1 MTITATPSVE
11 EGCLMVRGKVVL
23 TGVPENVVVSSPV
36 GSEAAFM
43 GATSTTPNSRHVF
56 SLGVLEEGYKFLSLF
71 RFKSGG

>member
-1 MTITATPSVE
+1 MFLGLEMTITATPSVE

-23 TGVPENVVVSSPV
+23 TGVPENVVVSPV

-56 SLGVLEEGYKFLSLF
+56 SLGVLE
-71 RFKSGG
+71 